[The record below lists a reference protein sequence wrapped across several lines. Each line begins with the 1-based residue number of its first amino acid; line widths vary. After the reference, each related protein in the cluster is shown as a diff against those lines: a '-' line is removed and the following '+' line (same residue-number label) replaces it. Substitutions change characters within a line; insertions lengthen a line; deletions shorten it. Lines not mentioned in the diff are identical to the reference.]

1 MKSCKPVKCSLMETP
16 GYIDELRIVGGHL
29 ALDFVNTVDGD
40 PDGETGFENLQSHR
54 DLVAWS
60 GRVSLLSRDEATV
73 LVRAANRRPE
83 EAKAVHLEALA
94 LRDALYGIFR
104 AIAEDEDPLSG
115 SLEILRRYECEAL
128 SRGRLAR
135 GDDGFGWEWT
145 DAGDLAKV
153 LWPVAHAATEL
164 LTSGGLDRLKRCAG
178 CHWLFLDA
186 SRNRSRRWC
195 TMEVCG
201 THEKARRYVA
211 KRAARR
217 DSERRSDA

>member
-1 MKSCKPVKCSLMETP
+1 MMETP
-16 GYIDELRIVGGHL
+16 EYIAGLRIVGGHL

-40 PDGETGFENLQSHR
+40 PGFENFQSYR

-60 GRVSLLSRDEATV
+60 GKVGLLSWDEAA
-73 LVRAANRRPE
+73 LLAREANRKPE
-83 EAKAVHLEALA
+83 EAEAVHLEALA
-94 LRDALYGIFR
+94 LRETLYGVFR
-104 AIAEDEDPLSG
+104 AVAEDEDPPSG
-115 SLEILRRYECEAL
+115 SLEIVRGYECEAL
-128 SRGRLAR
+128 RRGRLTR
-135 GDDGFGWEWT
+135 GDDGFDWEWT
-145 DAGDLAKV
+145 DGRDLAKV
-153 LWPVAHAATEL
+153 LWPVVHAATEL
-164 LTSGGLDRLKRCAG
+164 LTSGSLGRLKLCAG
-178 CHWLFLDA
+178 CYWLFLDA